1 MINKSM
7 SKNFHKAY
15 GKQNIFLNL
24 YGSFLGW
31 KDYWID
37 RLLWK
42 LVQLTKNK
50 RSFHNKDNFNE
61 SDSN

>member
-1 MINKSM
+1 M
-7 SKNFHKAY
+7 KNLK
-15 GKQNIFLNL
+15 NNWILNL

-42 LVQLTKNK
+42 LVQLTKNLGK
-50 RSFHNKDNFNE
+50 K
-61 SDSN
+61 